1 MSVFAKNTPETK
13 PLSTK
18 LILLYGQE
26 KGGKSTL
33 AAGFPKAAVIDTEG
47 GHKGFEQDA
56 YVHAATWDQIKE
68 ACAFVVEHK
77 REGVVVFDSLSR
89 AYDVCRKQV
98 LADNGWSDERE
109 GGAFGAGFAVV
120 RNEFRSALDPLFD
133 LPARGVGVVL
143 VTHTSKEV
151 IEKPTGDITIIKPD
165 LNDRK
170 TYDAISRMA
179 DVTMYYSVE
188 AHPETGE
195 QQRVVRTQNDGLF
208 VAGDRTAQLPPVFVV
223 PRVDGSPSERATA
236 VFAAVNA
243 AYEKGQ
249 G

>member
-1 MSVFAKNTPETK
+1 MSVFAKNTPSTQ
-13 PLSTK
+13 PLASK

-33 AAGFPKAAVIDTEG
+33 AAGFPRAAVIDTEG

-56 YVHAATWDQIKE
+56 YVHAATWSQIKE
-68 ACAFVVEHK
+68 ACAFVVQHK
-77 REGVVVFDSLSR
+77 QEGVVVFDSLSR
-89 AYDVCRKQV
+89 AYDVCRKSV
-98 LADNGWSDERE
+98 LDDNGWKDERE
-109 GGAFGAGFAVV
+109 GGAYGAGFAAV

-165 LNDRK
+165 LADRK
-170 TYDAISRMA
+170 TYDAIARMA

-188 AHPETGE
+188 LDEDGQ

-223 PRVDGSPSERATA
+223 PKAEGSPTERAKS
-236 VFAAVNA
+236 VYAAVNE
-243 AYEKGQ
+243 AYEKGAA
-249 G
+249 